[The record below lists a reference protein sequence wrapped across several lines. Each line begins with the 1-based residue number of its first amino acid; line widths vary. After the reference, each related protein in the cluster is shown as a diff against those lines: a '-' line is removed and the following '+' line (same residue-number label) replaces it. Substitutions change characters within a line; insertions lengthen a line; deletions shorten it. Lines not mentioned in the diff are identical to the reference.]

1 MFKITLYHYICL
13 AFLIFITGLLGMILS
28 RNIVKILLCTE
39 FMMSAINLNFIAFTV
54 FKDYIFLKGMIFSV
68 YITIISALQ
77 SVVCLVLIYIIY
89 KYRKTMTTEEIKE

>member
-13 AFLIFITGLLGMILS
+13 AFLIFITGLWGMILS